1 MVKINTNLSSLLV
14 QSNLHTSTCGLE
26 SAIERMTTGFKI
38 NHAKDNAANFS
49 INTKL
54 SSKISSYEVA
64 EDNVNQAINM
74 VSTASGSL
82 AQMSDMLSSLR
93 SIAMQ
98 AQNGTMGDKSLLAL
112 SLEAESI
119 IKNLYQL
126 KNNTRYGDRKLFV
139 SDTSSISND
148 AKELKLNSSGFL
160 QDIVRRETSSMTSLS
175 GVDETQALAQGTYS
189 ISTAEEFAKL
199 ASMNNSGLIT
209 AGSEFVLAGD
219 IDLSA
224 YASGEGWV
232 PIGNSTNKFNG
243 IFDGNGYTISNL
255 YVNRPK
261 EDFQALF
268 AGAGRSVEIKNLK
281 LDNVNITGR
290 NGVAGIDAATS
301 KITNCSVQG
310 TVTGSLSVGGVAGTP
325 WGGNTQYC
333 YADVEVTGT
342 NMVGGITGFNNY
354 SNSNYCISRG
364 NVAGVDDVGGICGNG
379 AVKNCSSSANV
390 NGVTDVGGIAG
401 VNSAPQYCYFNGK
414 VNGDTNVG
422 GILGGMSNAYKFS
435 NNIMEGSVIGKNNV
449 GALLGCK
456 GYNNV
461 VLSDCYYDG
470 SLSNGLPVVG
480 DNSLSCSNVKD
491 ISMGTSFNIQV
502 GINSSP
508 SSSLTYNTYISLPG
522 LDAILNGG
530 ITNPQLLSDIDS
542 YLLAIDHKNTELGT
556 IENRLM
562 SVLEEISIKYDN
574 LVSTRSTIRDA
585 DIAEESSAY
594 IRNQILQQA
603 SATLLASANQTPA
616 IALQLL

>member
-26 SAIERMTTGFKI
+26 SAIERLTTGYKI
-38 NHAKDNAANFS
+38 NHAKDNAANYS

-54 SSKISSYEVA
+54 SSKLSSYLVA

-82 AQMSDMLSSLR
+82 SQMSDMLSSLR
-93 SIAMQ
+93 GLAMQ
-98 AQNGTMGDKSLLAL
+98 AQNGTMGEKSLLAL

-126 KNNTRYGDRKLFV
+126 KNNTRYGDRKLFAG
-139 SDTSSISND
+139 DTSGVKNEGRD
-148 AKELKLNSSGFL
+148 LKLNSEGFL
-160 QDIVRRETSSMTSLS
+160 LDIVRRDTTAMTSLES
-175 GVDETQALAQGTYS
+175 VDETQALVQGTYS
-189 ISTAEEFAKL
+189 ISSAEGLAKL
-199 ASMNNSGLIT
+199 SSMTNSGLVA
-209 AGSEFVLAGD
+209 AGSEFVLAND
-219 IDLSA
+219 IELSA
-224 YASGEGWV
+224 YATGEGWV
-232 PIGNSTNKFNG
+232 PIKFNG

-255 YVNRPK
+255 YINRPK
-261 EDFQALF
+261 ADNQALF
-268 AGAGRSVEIKNLK
+268 IGAGKDVEIKNLK

-310 TVTGSLSVGGVAGTP
+310 TVTGSRSVGGVAGAP